1 MGPPGWPFGPGFD
14 LNELMRMLQTPGPVN
29 WELARRV
36 AAETSTTDRESHQP
50 MIEAPVDAAER
61 DRIVDIV
68 RAAQTHIANATGLSH
83 ALGLPVDVVDRTE
96 WAARTLEGLRPV
108 LVALAEAISPPE
120 AGGAAD
126 PSATIEPP
134 EPDLGAGPFGA
145 FGPDMVSGM
154 MAALSPVLLGWLAGT
169 LSGFLAQ
176 LALGQYDLPLPLAG
190 EPALTFVAVNIDGF
204 GHDWSLDPT
213 DLRFALALREVVHGA
228 QRSVPWVRDRLVR
241 LSSEYVRLYEIQ
253 PEALEQQFEALTNF
267 DLSNPAA
274 LEEVELPDPGSLLD
288 AMQTPA
294 QQPVLEELQ
303 RFTAVLEGYADTVV
317 DMVGEPLVPSL
328 GQIEEALRRHRVDRG
343 RAADFVDRM
352 LGLELGREHY
362 ERGHAFCRGV
372 VERGGREALDRLWE
386 SEAMVPT
393 LNELEAP
400 GLWLAR
406 IELGDPE

>member
-36 AAETSTTDRESHQP
+36 AAETSTTDGEGQQP
-50 MIEAPVDAAER
+50 MIEAPIDAAER
-61 DRIVDIV
+61 DRILDIV
-68 RAAQTHIANATGLSH
+68 RAAQTHIAHATGLSH
-83 ALGLPVDVVDRTE
+83 ALGLPVEVVDRTE

-108 LVALAEAISPPE
+108 LVALAEAISPPD
-120 AGGAAD
+120 AGDAAGAGAAG
-126 PSATIEPP
+126 EVPP
-134 EPDLGAGPFGA
+134 PDFGAGPFGA
-145 FGPDMVSGM
+145 FGPDMMSGM
-154 MAALSPVLLGWLAGT
+154 MSALSPVLLGWLAGT

-190 EPALTFVAVNIDGF
+190 EPALTFVAANVDDF
-204 GHDWSLDPT
+204 GRDWSLNAT
-213 DLRFALALREVVHGA
+213 DLRFALALREVVHGS

-241 LSSEYVRLYEIQ
+241 LSSEYVRLYELQ
-253 PEALEQQFEALTNF
+253 PDALEQQFEALTNF

-274 LEEVELPDPGSLLD
+274 IEEVELPDPGSLLD

-303 RFTAVLEGYADTVV
+303 RFAAVLEGYADTVV
-317 DMVGEPLVPSL
+317 DLVGEPLVPSL

-362 ERGHAFCRGV
+362 ELGHAFCRGV
-372 VERGGREALDRLWE
+372 LEALDRLWE

-393 LNELEAP
+393 PNELQAP